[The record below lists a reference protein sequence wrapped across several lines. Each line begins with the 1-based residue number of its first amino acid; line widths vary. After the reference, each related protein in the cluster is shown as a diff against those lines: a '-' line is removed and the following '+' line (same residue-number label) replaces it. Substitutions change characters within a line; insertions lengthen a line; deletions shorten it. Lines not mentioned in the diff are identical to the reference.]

1 MSRVLQTFMPS
12 YDIPQQASALSG
24 VSVIFSKIIIDVS
37 EQKLSVH
44 CNITQKFDLVKNFID
59 GNGMTII
66 ATTDLPTSSPQG
78 HEEWKITGEGTTTV
92 LQQLV
97 CH

>member
-44 CNITQKFDLVKNFID
+44 CNITQRFDLIKSFID

-78 HEEWKITGEGTTTV
+78 REEWKITGEGTTTV

>member
-1 MSRVLQTFMPS
+1 MPS
-12 YDIPQQASALSG
+12 YDIPQQASALSA
-24 VSVIFSKIIIDVS
+24 VSVVFSKMTIDIF

-66 ATTDLPTSSPQG
+66 ATTDLPTSLPQG
-78 HEEWKITGEGTTTV
+78 RKEWEISGKGTTTV

-97 CH
+97 